1 MSARPL
7 MRLASPTVL
16 KSPTTPRSILRRP
29 AELPLSPSALSAS
42 FSIHVVSPPATSPH
56 VRFPTSAK
64 LTSTFFTHSPNT
76 YDRAAITVS
85 PNSVA
90 RPADALFSLTT
101 GVFKNQSAD
110 SLDETY
116 YTPITEATEFKLE
129 PPPTPAAELTKPAK
143 VKQSRASLR
152 FQQTLAAKKPAL
164 LPREDLG
171 SALLKFPRSPY
182 PTADAST
189 KENVPVA
196 QTVPKT
202 TIGAESSE
210 HQVSLARRMLS
221 PVEELPS
228 AVEAVE
234 TTDEDRLSQE
244 FWRSV
249 TLEQP
254 HNNTVITRKNDT
266 TPSFIFGSKDGALW
280 SPGLPRRTPL
290 EPIGLSSMLSPLSR
304 TSFAKQANPQA
315 ILSPTPNDPFSAF
328 PSFTAVLST
337 SAAAIAYPPR
347 AVVEH

>member
-7 MRLASPTVL
+7 VRLASPTVL
-16 KSPTTPRSILRRP
+16 KSPTTPRSILKRP
-29 AELPLSPSALSAS
+29 TELPLSPSAFSAN
-42 FSIHVVSPPATSPH
+42 FSIHVSPSATSPR

-85 PNSVA
+85 PNSFA
-90 RPADALFSLTT
+90 RPADALFSLTA
-101 GVFKNQSAD
+101 GVFENQSTD
-110 SLDETY
+110 PLDEQA
-116 YTPITEATEFKLE
+116 IEFKLE
-129 PPPTPAAELTKPAK
+129 PPPIPAAATELTKPAK

-152 FQQTLAAKKPAL
+152 FQQTLAAKKPTL

-182 PTADAST
+182 PTASDAST
-189 KENVPVA
+189 KENVPVT
-196 QTVPKT
+196 QTVAKT
-202 TIGAESSE
+202 TMSSE

-221 PVEELPS
+221 PVEELSS
-228 AVEAVE
+228 AVEAE
-234 TTDEDRLSQE
+234 TTTDEERLSQE

-249 TLEQP
+249 TLEEP
-254 HNNTVITRKNDT
+254 PNNNTVITRKNDTT

-280 SPGLPRRTPL
+280 SPGLPRKTPL

-304 TSFAKQANPQA
+304 TSFAKQANKQA